1 MRAFFVSVAG
11 EVENFLGELGKF
23 INFGGMNEKKKEK
36 SSRAGLWRRVWDLY
50 RDGFRNMTVGRQ
62 LWALIILK
70 VVILFCIIKVLF
82 FPDILQRDYDSDAD
96 RAQAVRES
104 LTRPDP

>member
-1 MRAFFVSVAG
+1 MSVAG

-62 LWALIILK
+62 LWALIIQTMYLNFYR
-70 VVILFCIIKVLF
+70 FCIIKVLF

-104 LTRPDP
+104 LTRPAP